1 MSLALLRTLPHR
13 TPRRPSPRCQHQASI
28 PLSPRSSRQVRSTRG
43 LASAPTFYENRVL
56 EHYAAQETRRVT
68 LRQLTVFG
76 KTLSQEKLLK
86 SANYVRAEL
95 PVRLAHRIYDFQHLP
110 FIVGTNPHI
119 EHVYKLYWE
128 AFETFKAIPAVETL
142 EQNRDFC
149 DILEDMLSAH
159 LVAIPRLAM
168 GIAESALHLDP
179 READR
184 FMNEMLRSRIGRRVL
199 AEQHITLSG
208 VFDGKECQDESFIGI
223 VNTRCRA
230 RDVVDKCTA
239 LVGKVFEEAFGI
251 PPPEVHV
258 DGHLDAEFTYIPD
271 QIEYIIFELLKNSM
285 WATVETHASDVFRAA
300 TEGSGRTADGVPNSA
315 AAAPAAAT
323 GPGQRLGEAWD
334 ANAALSRA
342 AHSTVADGPHSDQVR
357 SESPSSSSPPNT
369 NSVSRGQPPI
379 LPHPTSSPSQ
389 APSPVSS
396 SPPPP
401 PPARNNAL
409 PPIRATIGTASSLLT
424 FRISDQGGGIPS
436 STLPHLYSYSHPSKR
451 KFLNFAH
458 VPRLAGKVAEAADE
472 LEYHLHHHH
481 HHHHHYH
488 HNHTST
494 NDAATAAAS
503 SSASHHHH
511 AASPT
516 GARKPPGLRLG
527 LGLPMSKV
535 YANYWGGDIE
545 VISLDGYGVDAYV
558 ALRKSATALE
568 AIPTTA
574 LGPY

>member
-1 MSLALLRTLPHR
+1 MHF
-13 TPRRPSPRCQHQASI
+13 I
-28 PLSPRSSRQVRSTRG
+28 
-43 LASAPTFYENRVL
+43 VL
-56 EHYAAQETRRVT
+56 
-68 LRQLTVFG
+68 
-76 KTLSQEKLLK
+76 KI
-86 SANYVRAEL
+86 N
-95 PVRLAHRIYDFQHLP
+95 DFQHLP

-119 EHVYKLYWE
+119 EHVYKLYWK
-128 AFETFKAIPAVETL
+128 AFETFKNIPPVVTL

-230 RDVVDKCTA
+230 REVVDKCTA

-300 TEGSGRTADGVPNSA
+300 MQGSGLDADGVPA
-315 AAAPAAAT
+315 AAATAAT
-323 GPGQRLGEAWD
+323 GPGERRGEAWD
-334 ANAALSRA
+334 ANAAMTRA
-342 AHSTVADGPHSDQVR
+342 ASSTASAGLVNKVR
-357 SESPSSSSPPNT
+357 TDSPSSSTQPN
-369 NSVSRGQPPI
+369 PY
-379 LPHPTSSPSQ
+379 
-389 APSPVSS
+389 SS
-396 SPPPP
+396 SHGPATPPPP
-401 PPARNNAL
+401 PSLSTATTTPPRAPQQCSRNTKPIL

-458 VPRLAGKVAEAADE
+458 VPRLAGKVAEAAE
-472 LEYHLHHHH
+472 EINHHHH
-481 HHHHHYH
+481 HHPHHARHSV
-488 HNHTST
+488 NCSSSRNTADTPTS
-494 NDAATAAAS
+494 AAAAAS
-503 SSASHHHH
+503 SSSSS
-511 AASPT
+511 SPCSLVT
-516 GARKPPGLRLG
+516 RKPPGLRLG

-568 AIPTTA
+568 GIATSA
-574 LGPY
+574 LGPH

>member
-1 MSLALLRTLPHR
+1 M
-13 TPRRPSPRCQHQASI
+13 
-28 PLSPRSSRQVRSTRG
+28 
-43 LASAPTFYENRVL
+43 SAPSFL
-56 EHYAAQETRRVT
+56 
-68 LRQLTVFG
+68 
-76 KTLSQEKLLK
+76 
-86 SANYVRAEL
+86 
-95 PVRLAHRIYDFQHLP
+95 DFQHLP

-128 AFETFKAIPAVETL
+128 AFETFKAIPPVVTL

-149 DILEDMLSAH
+149 DVLEDMLSAH

-239 LVGKVFEEAFGI
+239 LVGKVFEEAFGVL
-251 PPPEVHV
+251 PPEVHV

-300 TEGSGRTADGVPNSA
+300 MEGSGLDADGVA
-315 AAAPAAAT
+315 AAATTAAT
-323 GPGQRLGEAWD
+323 GPGERMGEAWD
-334 ANAALSRA
+334 ANAAMTRA
-342 AHSTVADGPHSDQVR
+342 AHSTAGAKLSNQVR
-357 SESPSSSSPPNT
+357 SDSPSSSAQPNLYSSFSGPAPP
-369 NSVSRGQPPI
+369 
-379 LPHPTSSPSQ
+379 SPSTPSQ
-389 APSPVSS
+389 PAPPQQSP
-396 SPPPP
+396 
-401 PPARNNAL
+401 RNSKPSL

-472 LEYHLHHHH
+472 INHHHH
-481 HHHHHYH
+481 HHPHHARHSV
-488 HNHTST
+488 NCNRNTTAEIST
-494 NDAATAAAS
+494 TATAQSSPS
-503 SSASHHHH
+503 SSSV
-511 AASPT
+511 
-516 GARKPPGLRLG
+516 ARKPPGLRLG

-568 AIPTTA
+568 GIATSA
-574 LGPY
+574 LGPH

>member
-1 MSLALLRTLPHR
+1 MSLVRLRTLPHAAS
-13 TPRRPSPRCQHQASI
+13 RRHSPRCPRLYTPSS
-28 PLSPRSSRQVRSTRG
+28 LLPRSHPHTQSTRA

-128 AFETFKAIPAVETL
+128 AFETFKAIPPVVTL

-239 LVGKVFEEAFGI
+239 LVGKVFEEAFGVL
-251 PPPEVHV
+251 PPEVHV

-300 TEGSGRTADGVPNSA
+300 MEGSGLDADGVAGAATA
-315 AAAPAAAT
+315 AAM
-323 GPGQRLGEAWD
+323 GPGERMGEAWD
-334 ANAALSRA
+334 ANAAMTRA
-342 AHSTVADGPHSDQVR
+342 AHSTAGAGFSNQVR
-357 SESPSSSSPPNT
+357 SDSPSSSTRPNLYSSSSWPAPP
-369 NSVSRGQPPI
+369 
-379 LPHPTSSPSQ
+379 SPSTPSQ
-389 APSPVSS
+389 SAPPQQSP
-396 SPPPP
+396 
-401 PPARNNAL
+401 RNSKPSL

-424 FRISDQGGGIPS
+424 FRISDQGGGIPA

-472 LEYHLHHHH
+472 INHHHH
-481 HHHHHYH
+481 HHP
-488 HNHTST
+488 
-494 NDAATAAAS
+494 
-503 SSASHHHH
+503 HH
-511 AASPT
+511 ARHSVNCNRHITAETSSNAMT
-516 GARKPPGLRLG
+516 AVARKPPGLRLG

-568 AIPTTA
+568 GIATSA
-574 LGPY
+574 LGPH

>member
-1 MSLALLRTLPHR
+1 M
-13 TPRRPSPRCQHQASI
+13 
-28 PLSPRSSRQVRSTRG
+28 
-43 LASAPTFYENRVL
+43 SAPSFL
-56 EHYAAQETRRVT
+56 
-68 LRQLTVFG
+68 
-76 KTLSQEKLLK
+76 
-86 SANYVRAEL
+86 
-95 PVRLAHRIYDFQHLP
+95 DFQHLP

-128 AFETFKAIPAVETL
+128 AFETFKAIPPVVTL

-239 LVGKVFEEAFGI
+239 LVGKVFEEAFGVL
-251 PPPEVHV
+251 PPEVHV

-300 TEGSGRTADGVPNSA
+300 MQGSGLDADGVA
-315 AAAPAAAT
+315 AAATDAAT
-323 GPGQRLGEAWD
+323 GPGERLGEAWD
-334 ANAALSRA
+334 ANAAMTRA
-342 AHSTVADGPHSDQVR
+342 AHSTAGAGLFNQVR
-357 SESPSSSSPPNT
+357 SDSPSSSAQPN
-369 NSVSRGQPPI
+369 SY
-379 LPHPTSSPSQ
+379 SSSSGP
-389 APSPVSS
+389 APPSPLTPSHPAPQQQ
-396 SPPPP
+396 SP
-401 PPARNNAL
+401 RNSKRSL

-472 LEYHLHHHH
+472 INHHHH
-481 HHHHHYH
+481 HHPHHARHSVNCNRH
-488 HNHTST
+488 ITAETST
-494 NDAATAAAS
+494 NATTAV
-503 SSASHHHH
+503 
-511 AASPT
+511 
-516 GARKPPGLRLG
+516 ARKPPGLRLG

-568 AIPTTA
+568 GIATSA
-574 LGPY
+574 LGPH